1 MTLERYSRPQND
13 TGFGFHYFPDT
24 QHYSPQ
30 DIKQWVP
37 ELKSMGA
44 SWLVV
49 LSRLGGPIPE
59 FFVKELIANEIEPVV
74 RVSTPAVEPIDRSSL
89 GELLGAYAGW
99 GVNYVEVLGEANVAS
114 RWHPQDWCQLSL
126 VQRFVDVL
134 VPCLE
139 EMQAAGLHPVFPAL
153 RPPGSYWDLSFLQTA
168 LQLLTSKVEASLFE
182 RMGVGMHNHAWD
194 KSLSWGQGGRKRWP
208 AARPYF
214 SPGESQDHIGFNLF
228 EWYDEII
235 KATVGASLGLVCMG
249 SGTVGDPYSPVNGV
263 WTDEKRHADRAVSIA
278 GMMMD
283 GSIPEYVVN
292 HTFWLLATDEGHPSR
307 VHAWHGPD
315 GKECQAA
322 SAVKGMLKHPRSI
335 DGQDPGPVS
344 PTPPPDSVGDVE
356 FIGLSQE
363 MIDTLR
369 ISGPQ
374 NESEPYW
381 KVVRVEVQP
390 GTGNMSAFAI
400 VDAETV
406 RFSWPDGEYVVGPK
420 DDPYAPPGARH
431 QAASMPMFAG
441 WGGYSV
447 EVVGNSE
454 RLSGFGLYG
463 DNLELNGI
471 QHHPVLVTFV
481 QAGPGAEDSPLGPP
495 TPAPAPEPAPQRSV
509 KYSDF
514 PRPPG
519 DNGMGIHLGLNTT
532 DEAMSLDIRRA
543 KDMKLTWATLCYEG
557 EGQLLRCAK
566 MIWDAGIMP
575 VCRQI
580 TEINR
585 TYPFDRDARVLIEHG
600 IPAYLQIF
608 NEPSDPREWRR
619 ERPKDYVQKWAGLWA
634 QKAIDVYNAGGY
646 PGLQCLQPEELE
658 AAIHALGPDSQVWER
673 VWFCAHNYGLNHPP
687 DWQED
692 PWCVLG
698 YTFFADVFERRLGFV
713 PPIICGEG
721 GWLYGAY
728 DDHRYPRVD
737 GMVHARYT
745 RTMFEWFRHGELSNG
760 ETLPE
765 YLFAACPW
773 ILSGPSDEAWYG
785 FTTKVLTIQS
795 VKDISG
801 FVRASTASQGTS

>member
-24 QHYSPQ
+24 QHYSPH
-30 DIKQWVP
+30 DTKQWLP

-49 LSRLGGPIPE
+49 LSRLDGPIPE
-59 FFVKELIANEIEPVV
+59 FFVKELIDNEIQPVV
-74 RVSTPAVEPIDRSSL
+74 RVLTPAVEPIDRSTL
-89 GELLGAYAGW
+89 GDLLDVYAGW
-99 GVNYVEVLGEANVAS
+99 GVNYVEVFGEANVAS
-114 RWHPQDWCQLSL
+114 RWHLQDWCRLSL

-139 EMQAAGLHPVFPAL
+139 EMEAAGLHPVFPAL
-153 RPPGSYWDLSFLQTA
+153 RCPGSYWDLSFLQTA
-168 LQLLTSKVEASLFE
+168 LQLLTSKAKASLFE
-182 RMGVGMHNHAWD
+182 KMAVGMHNHAWD
-194 KSLSWGQGGRKRWP
+194 KPLSWGEGGRRRWP

-214 SPGESQDHIGFNLF
+214 SPAECQDHIGFNLF

-235 KATVGASLGLVCMG
+235 KATVGTSLGLVCMG
-249 SGTVGDPYSPVNGV
+249 SGAVGDPHSAVSGV
-263 WTDEKRHADRAVSIA
+263 WGDQERHSDRALSISR
-278 GMMMD
+278 MMMD

-292 HTFWLLATDEGHPSR
+292 HTFWLLATDEGHRSR

-335 DGQDPGPVS
+335 DEQDSGPVS
-344 PTPPPDSVGDVE
+344 PTPSPDSTGDVE
-356 FIGLSQE
+356 FVGLSQE

-369 ISGPQ
+369 ITGPA

-400 VDAETV
+400 TDAEAV

-420 DDPYAPPGARH
+420 DDPYAPPGAQH

-463 DNLELNGI
+463 DNLELSGI
-471 QHHPVLVTFV
+471 QHHPVLVTFRQV
-481 QAGPGAEDSPLGPP
+481 GVDAEDSPLGPP
-495 TPAPAPEPAPQRSV
+495 TPSPPPDPAPQPSAG
-509 KYSDF
+509 YSDF
-514 PRPPG
+514 PRPPD
-519 DNGMGIHLGLNTT
+519 DNGKGIHLGLNTT
-532 DEAMSLDIRRA
+532 DEAIALDIRRA

-575 VCRQI
+575 VCRQV

-600 IPAYLQIF
+600 IPAYIQIF
-608 NEPSDPREWRR
+608 NEPSDPREWAR

-634 QKAIDVYNAGGY
+634 QKATDVYNAGGY

-658 AAIHALGPDSQVWER
+658 AAIDALGPDSQVWRR

-698 YTFFADVFERRLGFV
+698 FKFFAEVFERRLGFV

-745 RTMFEWFRHGELSNG
+745 REMFEWFRHGELSNA
-760 ETLPE
+760 EPLPE
-765 YLFAACPW
+765 YLFTVCPW
-773 ILSGPSDEAWYG
+773 MLSGPSDEAWYG
-785 FTTKVLTIQS
+785 FTTKVLTIQA
-795 VKDISG
+795 VKDIPD
-801 FVRASTASQGTS
+801 FVRVSTASQSAS